1 MSSFK
6 LLLFA
11 ALSCFSVSTAITQD
25 FVAAL
30 YNIRYHQQQEAM
42 RASAGAGSGGASASA
57 GDGTRAE
64 IGLIPLKEIKFTPL
78 TDTDNVFQYRNF
90 ITIEDE
96 ELAPDQDLPTLL
108 LQAKDTI
115 DEGPA
120 FVVLHLGLYGHS
132 HEFISIFNK
141 DFLAELK
148 AREIELIIIPGMGTH
163 SANLF
168 REAKKN
174 KNLSIFTQYP
184 GCGIVSP
191 LTQKSPKFFATPALD
206 RYCGECP
213 EINTHIALEE
223 IIRRTPQQIKDL
235 EERLLR
241 TLKLIEAPSTT
252 DEKVAEYSKCYKDDS
267 EEIDRKKLLLAD
279 TRRELARALARR

>member
-42 RASAGAGSGGASASA
+42 KAPAGAGSGGASASA
-57 GDGTRAE
+57 GDETRAE
-64 IGLIPLKEIKFTPL
+64 IGLIPLKEIDFTPL
-78 TDTDNVFQYRNF
+78 TDNVFQYRNF

-132 HEFISIFNK
+132 HEFISIFDK

-174 KNLSIFTQYP
+174 KNLSVFTQYP

-241 TLKLIEAPSTT
+241 TLRLLEAPSLT
-252 DEKVAEYSKCYKDDS
+252 DEKTAEYSKSYDDDS
-267 EEIDRKKLLLAD
+267 VRIARKKLLLAH
-279 TRRELARALARR
+279 TRRKLARALARR